1 MFESFA
7 KTNRAGAAQLVSFQD
22 LGEYMGAETLGL
34 LRSSS
39 TVSPTNTSQ
48 NRQCLGLPTQNRHN
62 QIHGTTYI
70 VGVSKSGIAVNRAY
84 RTGQMTGQAGRIS
97 LTL

>member
-39 TVSPTNTSQ
+39 TVSRPT
-48 NRQCLGLPTQNRHN
+48 RHKTGSAWAYP
-62 QIHGTTYI
+62 HKTGTTRSMAPPTSL
-70 VGVSKSGIAVNRAY
+70 GSPSRELQSTAY
-84 RTGQMTGQAGRIS
+84 RNGQMTGQAGRIS